1 MNLPP
6 PPQDDDPI
14 ISKFKPHDNDQWE
27 LTDDNIKRIDWWT
40 GETILINYCKY
51 INTTPLEVYRYL
63 IETKG
68 CKVGPQ
74 DKYKHTALESFYP
87 TEDGGNIAA
96 LTYLLNQT
104 DVNVGSK
111 GENGSTLPRTDPA
124 WFNITTLLIGA
135 FNLVYLFGQK
145 MFNVNVTGDNA
156 TNLLHTACMN
166 INNIPIDVFKLLIE
180 KHGCNVNAQDN
191 NNDTPLQNI
200 LSWFSP
206 DEGGDINTLKYLLSQ
221 ENVNVN
227 VQGSYGCTLLHW
239 ACDNINSLPL
249 EIFKVLI
256 ETCGA
261 DVNVQDDDQNTPIHL
276 ALDNFNPHEGGDIT
290 VLTYLVNQKNVNFN
304 IKDQNDHTLL
314 HLACISD
321 ISDLDDADSDSTN
334 SDDDSTDSDDDLDDD
349 KEAKSDTISS
359 QIVETIAER
368 YVQQVLDETTF

>member
-14 ISKFKPHDNDQWE
+14 ISKFKPDDDQWE

-104 DVNVGSK
+104 DVNVDIE

-135 FNLVYLFGQK
+135 FNLMCSLSQK
-145 MFNVNVTGDNA
+145 MFNVNVTGGNA
-156 TNLLHTACMN
+156 TNLLHTACIN
-166 INNIPIDVFKLLIE
+166 INNLPIDVFKLLIE
-180 KHGCNVNAQDN
+180 KHGCDVNAQAN
-191 NNDTPLQNI
+191 NHDTPLQKA
-200 LSWFSP
+200 LSWFNP
-206 DEGGDINTLKYLLSQ
+206 NAGGDITTLTYLLSRKDI
-221 ENVNVN
+221 NVDIKDKY
-227 VQGSYGCTLLHW
+227 GSTLLHW
-239 ACDNINSLPL
+239 ACRNINELPL
-249 EIFKVLI
+249 EIFKLLI
-256 ETCGA
+256 ETLSC
-261 DVNVQDDDQNTPIHL
+261 DVNVQNNDNDTPIHL
-276 ALDNFNPHEGGDIT
+276 AIYNFYPPTGGDIT
-290 VLTYLVNQKNVNFN
+290 VLTYLINQKNLNVNITN
-304 IKDQNDHTLL
+304 RNDHTLL
-314 HLACISD
+314 HLACIRE
-321 ISDLDDADSDSTN
+321 ILDLDDADH
-334 SDDDSTDSDDDLDDD
+334 DSTDSDDDLDDD